1 MPPLAQRE
9 KERGDRER
17 ESSQL
22 RVSERVQAKQSDP
35 FHTEEFNPPYQ
46 DQKTKKKEERV
57 DETL

>member
-9 KERGDRER
+9 KERGDGER

-46 DQKTKKKEERV
+46 DKKKLKGG
-57 DETL
+57 TCG